1 MILMLVLYF
10 ISTIGLFI
18 IIPLLFWYCFIRDSK
33 GPEEVYIG
41 YDDLDQEYKDWVEK
55 ATRIEE
61 EKRKICKP
69 HSTKSSNP

>member
-1 MILMLVLYF
+1 MLVLYF

-41 YDDLDQEYKDWVEK
+41 YDDLDQEYKDLVEK
-55 ATRIEE
+55 AIRIEE
-61 EKRKICKP
+61 KGTARP
-69 HSTKSSNP
+69 L